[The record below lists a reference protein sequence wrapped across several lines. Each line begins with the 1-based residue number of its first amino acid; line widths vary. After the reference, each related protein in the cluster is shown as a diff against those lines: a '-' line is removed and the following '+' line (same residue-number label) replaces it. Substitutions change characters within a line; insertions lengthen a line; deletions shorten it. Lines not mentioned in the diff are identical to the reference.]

1 MSVFSTK
8 GRVLLSAAL
17 VVGFMAGWVEAQE
30 IPSVLVRYPEMI
42 IHNGKIVTMDDESL
56 SLPGSPGTIVQAM
69 AVRDGRILVLGS
81 DTQVLRLAG
90 PETRV
95 FNLGGRTVV
104 PGLIEKHSH
113 IHNYAIDNH
122 NEGLKLPFYG
132 TSVEGENVEE
142 VLKNVRNRLR
152 ELEDEVE
159 PGLPIWMA
167 IPRRVGPLAIARGVL
182 NKRLLDELAPKHPV
196 FVRAPI
202 SSYIFNSA
210 GRKLLDDYAPKYAG
224 KPDEAVVGGRV
235 SEIFLNGAVMAG
247 HEEILATALEREMR
261 HFTSFGVTT
270 IGSRV
275 HTPAIF
281 KAYRL
286 LDSLDRLPARFA
298 IYMHAELSG
307 IPDYFKFYGD
317 HTGMGSSDYLWE
329 AGVSLEGFD
338 TFSADVWCTDVPPID
353 PVVRE
358 MLGRVQPCR
367 GAHGDF
373 EREQIQG
380 MLDAE
385 LRTVQIHGGAD
396 KTNDYFFEALEEAME
411 KNGMTI
417 EETRAKQHTLE
428 HLRFVRPDQIAKF
441 KYYGIIAGPDNAG
454 CARTAVQW
462 YGEQYATWVKPI
474 RSFIEGGVYVAHAAD
489 SHFREG
495 ENTPWSNLWWEITRK
510 CSDGQTFGDL
520 SEAVD
525 RVTAL
530 KTHTTWARKF
540 LAREDIGFLKE
551 GNLAD
556 FVVLDKDY
564 FTIPVDDIPSIK
576 PVLTVIGN
584 KVSFEN
590 PGVSF

>member
-1 MSVFSTK
+1 MSALGPK
-8 GRVLLSAAL
+8 RRAGLLGAFIGAL
-17 VVGFMAGWVEAQE
+17 SVAWVWAQE
-30 IPSVLVRYPEMI
+30 IPSILVQYPEVI
-42 IHNGKIVTMDDESL
+42 IHNGKIVTMDDDAL
-56 SLPGSPGTIVQAM
+56 TLPGSPGTIIEAM
-69 AVRDGRILVLGS
+69 AIRAGRVLALGS
-81 DTQVLRLAG
+81 DEEILRLTG
-90 PETRV
+90 PTTRTFDV
-95 FNLGGRTVV
+95 GGRTVV

-122 NEGLKLPFYG
+122 NEGLQLPFFA
-132 TSVEGENVEE
+132 TSVEGANVEE
-142 VLKNVRNRLR
+142 VLKNVRDLLGQ
-152 ELEDEVE
+152 LEEEVE
-159 PGLPIWMA
+159 PGLTIWMV

-224 KPDEAVVGGRV
+224 KPDEAVVGGRI

-247 HEEILATALEREMR
+247 HETVLAAALEREMS
-261 HFTSFGVTT
+261 HFASFGVTT

-307 IPDYFKFYGD
+307 QPDYFKFYGD
-317 HTGMGSSDYLWE
+317 HTGMGSSEFLWE

-338 TFSADVWCTDVPPID
+338 TFSGDVWCTDIPPVD
-353 PVVRE
+353 PVVAE
-358 MLGRVQPCR
+358 MLGRVEPCR
-367 GAHGDF
+367 GAHGHL

-396 KTNDYFFEALEEAME
+396 KTIDYFFEALEEAME
-411 KNGMTI
+411 KTGMTI
-417 EETRAKQHTLE
+417 EQVRAKQHTLE

-441 KYYGIIAGPDNAG
+441 KHYGIIAGPDNAG
-454 CARTAVQW
+454 CARTAVNW

-474 RSFIEGGVYVAHAAD
+474 RSFVEGGVYVAHAAD
-489 SHFREG
+489 SHFRED
-495 ENTPWSNLWWEITRK
+495 ENTPWSNLWWEVTRK
-510 CSDGQTFGDL
+510 CDDGKVYGDA

-530 KTHTTWARKF
+530 KTHTTWARKY
-540 LAREDIGFLKE
+540 LAREDIGFLKV

-556 FVVLDKDY
+556 LVVLDKDY

-576 PVLTVIGN
+576 PVLTIVGG
-584 KVSFEN
+584 KVSYQRPN
-590 PGVSF
+590 LSF